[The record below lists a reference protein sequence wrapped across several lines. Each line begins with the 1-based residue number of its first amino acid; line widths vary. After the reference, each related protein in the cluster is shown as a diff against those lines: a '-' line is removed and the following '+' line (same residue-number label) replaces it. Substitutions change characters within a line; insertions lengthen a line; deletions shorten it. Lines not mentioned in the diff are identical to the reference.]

1 MYDPIKMEFIKYTE
15 KGRKRIIRLT
25 HTENLLLYYLY
36 SNKGKIISFDELSA
50 YILNNKLDR
59 YNYKIIV
66 TAKSR
71 LTKKLKEQ
79 LIIVTYS
86 KMGYMLTKLG
96 E

>member
-1 MYDPIKMEFIKYTE
+1 MYDPIKMEFTKYTE
-15 KGRKRIIRLT
+15 AGRKRTIHLT

-36 SNKGKIISFDELSA
+36 SHKGKIISFDELSV
-50 YILNNKLDR
+50 YVLNNKLDK

-71 LTKKLKEQ
+71 LTKKLKDQ

>member
-15 KGRKRIIRLT
+15 AGRKRIIHLT

-36 SNKGKIISFDELSA
+36 SNKGKVISFEELST

-71 LTKKLKEQ
+71 LTKKLKDQ